1 MKITLRD
8 ERDAAV
14 EKRFKD
20 LYENGTELPDGTK
33 IRMRYEDCLTQLGKE
48 FFLATSTTEA
58 ILRGNYKE
66 LRQKPKKNKINL
78 PDQLEFKFTDN

>member
-1 MKITLRD
+1 
-8 ERDAAV
+8 
-14 EKRFKD
+14 
-20 LYENGTELPDGTK
+20 
-33 IRMRYEDCLTQLGKE
+33 MRYEDCLTQLGKE
-48 FFLATSTTEA
+48 FFLATATIEA